1 MARKETV
8 LDESASIYQTR
19 EEKSEKQK
27 WSEMG
32 KKEKWQYFN
41 EYYRNK
47 LILLIVGVVAGVWLL
62 YSVVGPSVE
71 SVLYVAVINDYWNDT
86 ASEALE
92 LDLKEYVNAH
102 PKWEEVI
109 IDDSYY
115 FQGDSSTDASQYVQ
129 KLAAYIFAG
138 DIDII
143 VANEEQFE
151 VYATQ
156 DYFSNL
162 QEILPADLYDLV
174 EDSLVYYTSENDG
187 KTLPVGIRLGDS
199 KVYASMNNY
208 QESPLLGIMGNS
220 DYIENAVAAV
230 RYFFTEEV
238 DYSQVQ
244 TEQETQ
250 TEEASEQ

>member
-8 LDESASIYQTR
+8 LDESASIYQKR

-27 WSEMG
+27 WSEMD
-32 KKEKWQYFN
+32 KKAKWQYFN

-47 LILLIVGVVAGVWLL
+47 LIILIVGVVAGVWLL

-71 SVLYVAVINDYWNDT
+71 QVLYVAVINDYWNDA

-92 LDLKEYVNAH
+92 LDLKEYLNAH
-102 PKWEEVI
+102 PKWEEVM

-115 FQGDSSTDASQYVQ
+115 FLGDSSTDASQYVQ

-138 DIDII
+138 DIDMI
-143 VANEEQFE
+143 VADEEQFE

-156 DYFSNL
+156 DYFVNL
-162 QEILPADLYDLV
+162 QEVLPADLYELV
-174 EDSLVYYTSENDG
+174 KDSLVYYKSVNEENAVEI
-187 KTLPVGIRLGDS
+187 PVGIRLGDS

-220 DYIENAVAAV
+220 EYIDNAVAAV
-230 RYFFTEEV
+230 RYFFTADV
-238 DYSQVQ
+238 DYSQAQ
-244 TEQETQ
+244 LQQEQQ
-250 TEEASEQ
+250 KD